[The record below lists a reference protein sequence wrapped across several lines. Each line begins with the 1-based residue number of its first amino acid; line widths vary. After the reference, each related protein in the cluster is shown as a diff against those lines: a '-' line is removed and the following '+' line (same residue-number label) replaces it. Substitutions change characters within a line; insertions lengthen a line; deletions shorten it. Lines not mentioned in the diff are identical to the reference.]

1 MQAFIFFSALFVEC
15 LPPKY
20 DVLCLR
26 VVLILDLIQVGTDF
40 WRISNEHKNLKGNT
54 LPNKFNLLFI

>member
-1 MQAFIFFSALFVEC
+1 MLLNPVSNKTMVPISQVFQCAAKCKHSFFFSALFVEC

-40 WRISNEHKNLKGNT
+40 
-54 LPNKFNLLFI
+54 